1 MVKIHTAGSM
11 IRESSLSPFNFTCRP
26 CVSMKP
32 GQKVT
37 NIFDAIGKD
46 THQYF
51 TRYNQQNRILFQWKE
66 ARN

>member
-1 MVKIHTAGSM
+1 
-11 IRESSLSPFNFTCRP
+11 
-26 CVSMKP
+26 MKP